1 MSWVNKLFKGDHNKN
16 KPTEIK
22 LSEDQ
27 WMVYNGCKIHWFIGD
42 RLSLNDGMGGF
53 PAEWHAWGAYYDESG
68 KCYPYRLHGEF
79 NSKTRILS
87 NIYVNPK
94 PKDEASMMYW
104 DQGVYD
110 LLTK

>member
-1 MSWVNKLFKGDHNKN
+1 MFGLGNKKSSN

-27 WMVYNGCKIHWFIGD
+27 WMFYNGCKIHWFIGD
-42 RLSLNDGMGGF
+42 RLNSNDGMGGW
-53 PAEWHAWGAYYDESG
+53 PIEWHAWGAYYDESG
-68 KCYPYRLHGEF
+68 KCYPYRLHACF

-87 NIYVNPK
+87 EICVNPK
-94 PKDEASMMYW
+94 PTNAGSMIYW
-104 DQGVYD
+104 NEEVYN

>member
-1 MSWVNKLFKGDHNKN
+1 MSWVNKLLKSGHNKN

-42 RLSLNDGMGGF
+42 GIDWGKNNL
-53 PAEWHAWGAYYDESG
+53 WHAWGAYYDESG

-94 PKDEASMMYW
+94 PKNEDSMMYW